1 MNKFIILVLALLCAS
16 TFAFRVRQGGPPPQ
30 CEGEECEELDFPCK
44 LPAEDATEEALDEF
58 MACLDEAASMF
69 DDIEDGAC
77 GALPGLDATEEEA
90 HAWSRC
96 IDERAFNLM

>member
-1 MNKFIILVLALLCAS
+1 M
-16 TFAFRVRQGGPPPQ
+16 
-30 CEGEECEELDFPCK
+30 DFNG
-44 LPAEDATEEALDEF
+44 F
-58 MACLDEAASMF
+58 MACLDEAALMF

-77 GALPGLDATEEEA
+77 GAFPGLDATEEEA